1 MSYPSIKTI
10 NPGTLTEREREKR
23 LLQAFQTDLPLG
35 MATLERDVRQIKNT
49 GVRMMTPEDPNSPL
63 GKQIIRLLGTD
74 VARGILE
81 RHFDV
86 AFGLYN
92 CCARVVAPNREALC
106 MTTTEQIEL
115 QNGTLASADC

>member
-1 MSYPSIKTI
+1 MSYPSIKSIDPTL
-10 NPGTLTEREREKR
+10 LTEHEREAA
-23 LLQAFQTDLPLG
+23 LLAAFRVDLPLG
-35 MATLERDVRQIKNT
+35 TAAIEADVCEVKQT
-49 GVRMMTPEDPNSPL
+49 GVRKLIPEDPNSPL

-81 RHFDV
+81 RHHGV

-92 CCARVVAPNREALC
+92 CCGRVVAINAEALA
-106 MTTTEQIEL
+106 MTTTEQIHL